1 MVERSEPRYARTG
14 GVSIAYQVVGDG
26 PIDLVYTPGIWSNL
40 DVMWEWP
47 SWAQYLERLAAFSRL
62 VLFDM
67 RGVGLSDRGPAPPTL
82 ELQMSDVGAVMDAAG
97 SREAVVF
104 GGARGAAV
112 TMLFAASHPER
123 TRGLVLYAPN
133 ARSVRAPDWPYGRSE
148 MEQQQFFDRFASEMG
163 TAQNLD
169 LQGPSADPVFKK
181 WWARFERLGA
191 SPGSWRELAEIL
203 GQIDVRSVLPSI
215 HTPTLVL
222 HRTGDRIIDVAQGRV
237 TAERIPNA
245 RFVELPGVDHIPF
258 LGDADAI
265 VDEVEEFVTGVRP
278 SREPT
283 RMLVTVLFTDI
294 VDSTRRAAELGD
306 AKWRE
311 LLLQHHHAVREQ
323 LLRFR
328 GKEIDTAGD
337 GFLATFDGPARAI
350 QCAQGICQAVQMLGL
365 ETRAGVH
372 TGEVEV
378 IDRGIGGIA
387 VHTGARIAALAHPGQ
402 VVVSRI
408 VVDLVAGSG
417 LQFSEHGAY
426 ELKGVPGTWP
436 LYSVD
441 D

>member
-1 MVERSEPRYARTG
+1 
-14 GVSIAYQVVGDG
+14 
-26 PIDLVYTPGIWSNL
+26 
-40 DVMWEWP
+40 
-47 SWAQYLERLAAFSRL
+47 
-62 VLFDM
+62 
-67 RGVGLSDRGPAPPTL
+67 
-82 ELQMSDVGAVMDAAG
+82 
-97 SREAVVF
+97 
-104 GGARGAAV
+104 
-112 TMLFAASHPER
+112 
-123 TRGLVLYAPN
+123 
-133 ARSVRAPDWPYGRSE
+133 
-148 MEQQQFFDRFASEMG
+148 
-163 TAQNLD
+163 
-169 LQGPSADPVFKK
+169 
-181 WWARFERLGA
+181 
-191 SPGSWRELAEIL
+191 
-203 GQIDVRSVLPSI
+203 VLPSI

-245 RFVELPGVDHIPF
+245 RFVELAGVDHIPF

-306 AKWRE
+306 AKWRD
-311 LLLQHHHAVREQ
+311 LLVQHHRAVREQ
-323 LLRFR
+323 LARFR

-417 LQFSEHGAY
+417 LQFSEQGAY
-426 ELKGVPGTWP
+426 ELKGVPGTWQ
-436 LYSVD
+436 LYSVEN
-441 D
+441 